1 MDAPRF
7 AAGGPAGTDIIPAWL
22 SPGEH
27 VLTADD
33 VRAMGGQ
40 DAVYAFRNAL
50 HRNHGGAVYLVGGG
64 DPTQPPPPTPKPP
77 AAPQQKSGGQPHLP
91 VGAPKSPGPGNKGT
105 QASEVSAEDRSAH
118 TPEGVA
124 KPGASQRLP
133 GQDLPP
139 SPGLGFGGGIIGA
152 AESAAASAGSMFP
165 GGSAAGAG
173 MQVAFQDLNRTG
185 GYLGQLGGI
194 AAEGVLSTLIPSDSP
209 LSQWGKTLPGRLL
222 TGIAGVRP
230 STPNTAGQ
238 TQQPL
243 TPASG
248 GDVHNGDR
256 IGSQFNAPI
265 VVQANNPD
273 EFRQRLM
280 TEQTAQSN
288 TAGRQFPRP
297 YGLPR

>member
-64 DPTQPPPPTPKPP
+64 DPTQPPPTPKPP

-118 TPEGVA
+118 TRKVW
-124 KPGASQRLP
+124 L
-133 GQDLPP
+133 
-139 SPGLGFGGGIIGA
+139 SPAPRSGCPTKGCHHHRGSA
-152 AESAAASAGSMFP
+152 SAAA
-165 GGSAAGAG
+165 
-173 MQVAFQDLNRTG
+173 
-185 GYLGQLGGI
+185 
-194 AAEGVLSTLIPSDSP
+194 
-209 LSQWGKTLPGRLL
+209 
-222 TGIAGVRP
+222 
-230 STPNTAGQ
+230 
-238 TQQPL
+238 
-243 TPASG
+243 
-248 GDVHNGDR
+248 
-256 IGSQFNAPI
+256 
-265 VVQANNPD
+265 
-273 EFRQRLM
+273 
-280 TEQTAQSN
+280 
-288 TAGRQFPRP
+288 
-297 YGLPR
+297 